1 MKDFRTSKICCRKRE
16 LTPKMMSSDFELTD
30 TGRLEATRNQKKRS
44 SDTVAVNEAA
54 VAIKLIQ
61 TGAKDELR
69 LLLKENNS
77 LVENAVDWVSFG
89 T

>member
-30 TGRLEATRNQKKRS
+30 TRNQKKRS